1 MAQDL
6 QTSSSAALPAVDVH
20 NPESLLSLPPWLAK
34 QIAAVSDLG
43 YGRTLLDPVTKA
55 IIGQVATIP
64 RSKMPTGPQRA
75 AIAQRIEEL
84 HAASMPG
91 PLASTLSV
99 IGSIVSRNTAARQ
112 DEDLASIEIEAYRD
126 ALDDLPAWTVREA
139 LRRWRRG
146 EVGGNRRD
154 LDFPP
159 KEHRLR
165 QIALGVES
173 AVRGQIIRLQRLL
186 EAEAD
191 DSLTSEERS
200 DIVRRAQAATRVT
213 PGSDVEPSGVEARER
228 AEAERDLARRKVAIE
243 VAIATAPADGL
254 ADALDS
260 EGHARQATDA

>member
-6 QTSSSAALPAVDVH
+6 QTSSSVALPAVDVRQ
-20 NPESLLSLPPWLAK
+20 PETLLSLPPWLAT

-43 YGRTLLDPVTKA
+43 YGRTVLDPVTKA
-55 IIGQVATIP
+55 IVGQVATIP

-91 PLASTLSV
+91 PLSSTLAI
-99 IGSIVSRNTAARQ
+99 IGSIVSRNSAARQ

-146 EVGGNRRD
+146 EVVGNKRD
-154 LDFPP
+154 LEFAP

-165 QIALGVES
+165 EIALMVEAS
-173 AVRGQIIRLQRLL
+173 VRGQIVRLQRIL
-186 EAEAD
+186 EAEPD
-191 DSLTSEERS
+191 DSLTAAQ
-200 DIVRRAQAATRVT
+200 RAEMVKNARDACMSQPGEMAEPAGDAAAEQAA
-213 PGSDVEPSGVEARER
+213 
-228 AEAERDLARRKVAIE
+228 AERELARREAE
-243 VAIATAPADGL
+243 IAASI
-254 ADALDS
+254 S
-260 EGHARQATDA
+260 EHAEERA